1 METILLIR
9 ERCFFVLPRAWD
21 KEKNSESP
29 CWIEPQTIGFRLPI
43 LYHSTVSEVYYEV
56 HRRAFPIGFFNPAV
70 PTKIVS
76 QSCNP
81 KGLYRPIPI
90 PIIQFCPGPFPK
102 PKRAFLVG
110 DDFLNQHWSVE
121 VYSRHKAWV
130 YFFSPKSWFMI

>member
-29 CWIEPQTIGFRLPI
+29 CGIEPQTIGFRVPM

-102 PKRAFLVG
+102 PKRAFPVI
-110 DDFLNQHWSVE
+110 
-121 VYSRHKAWV
+121 
-130 YFFSPKSWFMI
+130 FSTSIDPLKSIVAIRREFISFHQNHDS